1 MSASRLPRAA
11 GVLAL
16 AAGVG
21 FIATTL
27 VTMATQGIAQPM
39 FDQYRQY
46 VALLEQP
53 FPAALLML
61 DNGHRPVLPALV
73 RWLDLHAFGG
83 GQHLANGL
91 AMLLLAINGGVIAA
105 FALRARTPRF
115 ATRAA
120 LAALALLALS
130 WLVQARMLVQGSE
143 AINVQVIVLCLVA
156 GALAIGDPQR
166 GRQAGRVAIAVLA
179 GVVATFTFGPGIA
192 VFPALLLVGLACGAG
207 ARALVPLALAFAA
220 TLGVYL
226 FALPGDEG
234 VRDVLVIAPLD
245 NLRHAA
251 QWLAAPWIAGW
262 LGLGDADLVPAWASE
277 HVSRLPQGWLLAA
290 SAGALRTILPA
301 AGGWWSASALI
312 GAAGFVLAGLL
323 LLQSLRRGLPQNA
336 VAAILFALMLFG
348 AACAVVIGVSR
359 LSFFTANPG
368 QVFADRYLPWSCL
381 FWLGL
386 VGSAVLAVRP
396 SAETPRDGAGLAIA
410 ACVLAALALPTH
422 LVHARWAASVYW
434 HAERLAA
441 SIVAGVPDP
450 AVMPHPDEADVAT
463 TVRTIEG
470 LRDRGLAM
478 FAGRP
483 DRVVGTTID
492 MASRAAATP
501 DALPTVTV
509 TRYAS
514 ATDGSPAVYLH
525 AETTRDATIT
535 RDTPLWV
542 VDADGRV
549 LGYGTLGGTRP
560 DWTSWSPRHW
570 RRLTIDAYARLP
582 DPCVA
587 LTVLTGPIESAR
599 VLAHADPCAGS
610 SP

>member
-1 MSASRLPRAA
+1 M
-11 GVLAL
+11 LAL
-16 AAGVG
+16 AAGVFFMG
-21 FIATTL
+21 STL
-27 VTMATQGIAQPM
+27 ATMATHGIDQPM

-73 RWLDLHAFGG
+73 RWLDLYAFDG

-91 AMLLLAINGGVIAA
+91 AMLLLAINGGIIAV
-105 FALRARTPRF
+105 FALRARTLDF
-115 ATRAA
+115 APRAA
-120 LAALALLALS
+120 LAALGLLALS
-130 WLVQARMLVQGSE
+130 WLAQARMLVQGSE
-143 AINVQVIVLCLVA
+143 AVNVQIIVLCLIA
-156 GALAIGDPQR
+156 GALAIGDAQR
-166 GRQAGRVAIAVLA
+166 GRQPVRIAIAVLA

-192 VFPALLLVGLACGAG
+192 VFPALFLVGLACGAG

-220 TLGVYL
+220 ILAVYL

-234 VRDVLVIAPLD
+234 VRDVLVIAPLG
-245 NLRHAA
+245 NLRFAS
-251 QWLAAPWIAGW
+251 QWLAAPWVAGW
-262 LGLGDADLVPAWASE
+262 LGFGDPHLVPAWTSE
-277 HVSRLPQGWLLAA
+277 HVARLPQGWLLVA
-290 SAGALRTILPA
+290 SAGALRTVLPT
-301 AGGWWSASALI
+301 AGGWGSASALV
-312 GAAGFVLAGLL
+312 GACGLALAGLL
-323 LLQSLRRGLPQNA
+323 LLRSLRRGLPQNPI
-336 VAAILFALMLFG
+336 AAILFAIMLFG
-348 AACAVVIGVSR
+348 AACAVLIGVSR

-386 VGSAVLAVRP
+386 AGSAVLAVRP
-396 SAETPRDGAGLAIA
+396 SAEAPRDGAGLALA

-422 LVHARWAASVYW
+422 VVHARWAASVHW

-470 LRDRGLAM
+470 LRDRGLTM
-478 FAGRP
+478 FTGRP
-483 DRVVGTTID
+483 DRLVGTTID

-501 DALPTVTV
+501 DALPTVTI

-514 ATDGSPAVYLH
+514 ATDGSPAVYMH
-525 AETTRDATIT
+525 AETTRAATIT

-549 LGYGTLGGTRP
+549 IGYGTLAGSRP

-582 DPCVA
+582 EPCVP
-587 LTVLTGPIESAR
+587 LTVLAGPIESAR
-599 VLAHADPCAGS
+599 VLAHADPCTRAA
-610 SP
+610 P

>member
-1 MSASRLPRAA
+1 MNPSRLPRAA

-73 RWLDLHAFGG
+73 RWLDLHVFGG
-83 GQHLANGL
+83 GQHLANGM
-91 AMLLLAINGGVIAA
+91 AMLLLAINGGIIAVC
-105 FALRARTPRF
+105 ALRARTTSF
-115 ATRAA
+115 ATRTA
-120 LAALALLALS
+120 LSALALLALS

-143 AINVQVIVLCLVA
+143 AINVQIIVLCLVA

-166 GRQAGRVAIAVLA
+166 GRQAGRVAIPVLC
-179 GVVATFTFGPGIA
+179 GVLATFTFGPGIA

-207 ARALVPLALAFAA
+207 ARTLVPLTLAFAL
-220 TLGVYL
+220 TLAVYL

-245 NLRHAA
+245 NLRYAA
-251 QWLAAPWIAGW
+251 QWLAAPWVAGW
-262 LGLGDADLVPAWASE
+262 LGLGDPSLVPEWAST
-277 HVSRLPQGWLLAA
+277 HAARLPQGWLLVA
-290 SAGALRTILPA
+290 SAAALRTLLPT

-312 GAAGFVLAGLL
+312 GAAGLVLAGML
-323 LLQSLRRGLPQNA
+323 LLQLLRRGLPQHP

-348 AACAVVIGVSR
+348 AACAVLIAVSR

-386 VGSAVLAVRP
+386 AGSVVLTLRP
-396 SAETPRDGAGLAIA
+396 SAGTPRAGAGLAIA
-410 ACVLAALALPTH
+410 VCVLAALALPTH
-422 LVHARWAASVYW
+422 LVHARWAASVHW

-470 LRDRGLAM
+470 LRDRALAM

-483 DRVVGTTID
+483 DRVVGTRID
-492 MASRAAATP
+492 AGSRAAATP
-501 DALPTVTV
+501 GAMPIVTA
-509 TRYAS
+509 TRFAS
-514 ATDGSPAVYLH
+514 AVDGSPAVYLH
-525 AETTRDATIT
+525 GETTRAATIT
-535 RDTPLWV
+535 PDTPLWV

-549 LGYGTLGGTRP
+549 LGYGTLAGSRP
-560 DWTSWSPRHW
+560 DWTSRSPRHW

-582 DPCVA
+582 ASCAPLA
-587 LTVLTGPIESAR
+587 VLAGPIESAR
-599 VLAHADPCAGS
+599 VLAHAHPCAGAA
-610 SP
+610 P